1 MPRGRV
7 LELHRW
13 PVKSFAGEPVDAVE
27 VDRSGVAGDRA
38 HALSD
43 TFRDAPRTLTV
54 RQAPRMLGWRAA
66 YPHGPGEPPLVTA
79 PDGRRFGWDDPA
91 LPGALSEDLGREVTL
106 GPGTPDLPD
115 SVLVTFEATRR
126 AIEGELGPLDL
137 RRFRTN
143 LHVELEEAGA
153 YAEEGWEGRTL
164 RVGEVELALLHP
176 CERCVIPTR
185 HPDTHEKWPELLRW
199 LTREHA
205 GRFGIN
211 ARPLGPATISV
222 GDPVELL

>member
-1 MPRGRV
+1 MAKGRV
-7 LELHRW
+7 TELHRW
-13 PVKSFAGEPVDAVE
+13 PVKSFAGEPVDAVA
-27 VDRSGVAGDRA
+27 VDPSGVAGDRA
-38 HALSD
+38 HALTD

-54 RQAPRMLGWRAA
+54 RQVPRMLAWRAA
-66 YPHGPGEPPLVTA
+66 YPDGPARPPLVTA
-79 PDGRRFGWDDPA
+79 PDGRRFGWEDPA
-91 LPGALSEDLGREVTL
+91 LPAALSEDLGRAVAL
-106 GPGTPDLPD
+106 APGTPDLPD

-126 AIEGELGPLDL
+126 AVERELGPLDL

-143 LHVELEEAGA
+143 VHVEADAAA
-153 YAEEGWEGRTL
+153 YAEEGWEGREL
-164 RVGEVELALLHP
+164 RVGTARLALLHP

-199 LTREHA
+199 LSRERS

-211 ARPLGPATISV
+211 ARPLAPATISV